1 MSFITDTI
9 QGALVA
15 LLVVI
20 CSFGVGFTAKID
32 TSKIGDSGLLQP
44 SLLGYQLAYILL
56 IGILCSNMFISGF
69 WMRAFASKTDTD
81 LWLGCGIA
89 SLAVFLIL
97 GLVGSTGY
105 IAAWAGVWTPDL
117 YGGLAFFL
125 LMERLPS
132 WVVGF
137 VTVMAVVLSCAG
149 RIQPPLMG
157 QGEAKKADYA
167 SIR

>member
-20 CSFGVGFTAKID
+20 CSFGVGFTVKID
-32 TSKIGDSGLLQP
+32 PSKISNSGLVQP
-44 SLLGYQLAYILL
+44 TLLGYQLIYILL
-56 IGILCSNMFISGF
+56 IGILCSNMFLSGF
-69 WMRAFASKTDTD
+69 WMRAFASRTNTD

-89 SLAVFLIL
+89 SFVVFLIL
-97 GLVGSTGY
+97 ALVGSTGY
-105 IAAWAGVWTPDL
+105 IAAWAGVWTPGV

-125 LMERLPS
+125 MMERLPS

-137 VTVMAVVLSCAG
+137 VTVMVVVLSCAG
-149 RIQPPLMG
+149 MTETLD
-157 QGEAKKADYA
+157 GEAKLK
-167 SIR
+167 RR